1 VNGLIISDSNLY
13 TVNEVTIP
21 DQLSFNEDSEELD
34 LSCNLK
40 VLNSSLFL
48 VLTSEEPE
56 DIEGKISDMNDIPV
70 LV

>member
-1 VNGLIISDSNLY
+1 
-13 TVNEVTIP
+13 VNEVTIP